1 MASLSSWAL
10 RGGGES
16 PDYLCFTAEEEGSTV
31 KLQKSGSP
39 TDVSLQIYIDGTSW
53 SDYVFGTEI
62 FLAHAGDKVY
72 FRNAADEVTGFS
84 TKDGQYQFSLT
95 GKISASGNVMSL
107 VDKTCTATTI
117 PNDYCFSGLFLYCE
131 SLIAAPELP
140 AITVA
145 EECYTNMF
153 NGCTNLTTAPTLP
166 ATTLAQYCYYFMFHG
181 CSALTTAPELPAT
194 TLAEYCYQRMF
205 SSCTALTTAPELP
218 ATTLANSCYQNM
230 FSSCT
235 NLTTAPTLPATT
247 LAEYCYQNMFASCT
261 NLNYIKVGFTN
272 WGNSGETRNWFYNAP
287 STGTF
292 VCPEGLSKENTGV
305 SGIPEGWTVL
315 RDYLCFTAE
324 EEGST
329 VELQKSGS
337 PTEVS
342 LQISIEGTS
351 WSDYVF
357 GTAIFLAH
365 AGDKVYFR
373 NKSESVTA
381 FSASYNRYQ
390 FSMTGKISASG
401 NVMSLVDKTCTATAI
416 PNDNCF
422 SYLFSDCTA
431 LTAAPELPAT
441 TLASNCYESM
451 FSGCTNLT
459 TAPTL
464 PATTLASSCYTD
476 MFYKCENLTTAPT
489 LPATTLAEGC
499 YYSMFS
505 CCSAMTT
512 APTLPATTLA
522 GNCYLYMFS
531 GCKSLTTVPTLPA
544 ITLANN
550 CYTGMFDSCTAL
562 TIAPDLPATTLAYNC
577 YSYMF
582 KGCTNLNTAPDLPAT
597 TLASSCYSYMFKG
610 CTNLNTAP
618 DLPAT
623 TLAEGCYSGMF
634 SGCTNLTTSLEISS
648 VGWASLYENLPLKV
662 PEGVEVYYASAI
674 SGSTITFTQIPEGTV
689 MAPGTAVIVKGTGTV
704 LFPVSGEEGTS
715 FPTNYLTG
723 TTVSKAYDKDTDPV
737 VYTLSGVNS
746 EGKLQFS
753 KYTGTTLGA
762 HKAYLPASALPSGS
776 EAKDFTFVF
785 DDGTSTGIPTVPAL
799 SPAHGKRY
807 NLNGVPVDEH
817 YKGLIIKNGKKM
829 WSK

>member
-53 SDYVFGTEI
+53 SDYQFGTAI

-166 ATTLAQYCYYFMFHG
+166 ATTLAKYCYYFMFHG
-181 CSALTTAPELPAT
+181 CSALTTA
-194 TLAEYCYQRMF
+194 
-205 SSCTALTTAPELP
+205 
-218 ATTLANSCYQNM
+218 
-230 FSSCT
+230 
-235 NLTTAPTLPATT
+235 
-247 LAEYCYQNMFASCT
+247 
-261 NLNYIKVGFTN
+261 
-272 WGNSGETRNWFYNAP
+272 
-287 STGTF
+287 
-292 VCPEGLSKENTGV
+292 
-305 SGIPEGWTVL
+305 
-315 RDYLCFTAE
+315 
-324 EEGST
+324 
-329 VELQKSGS
+329 
-337 PTEVS
+337 
-342 LQISIEGTS
+342 
-351 WSDYVF
+351 
-357 GTAIFLAH
+357 
-365 AGDKVYFR
+365 
-373 NKSESVTA
+373 
-381 FSASYNRYQ
+381 
-390 FSMTGKISASG
+390 
-401 NVMSLVDKTCTATAI
+401 
-416 PNDNCF
+416 
-422 SYLFSDCTA
+422 
-431 LTAAPELPAT
+431 
-441 TLASNCYESM
+441 
-451 FSGCTNLT
+451 
-459 TAPTL
+459 
-464 PATTLASSCYTD
+464 
-476 MFYKCENLTTAPT
+476 
-489 LPATTLAEGC
+489 
-499 YYSMFS
+499 
-505 CCSAMTT
+505 
-512 APTLPATTLA
+512 
-522 GNCYLYMFS
+522 
-531 GCKSLTTVPTLPA
+531 PTLPA

-597 TLASSCYSYMFKG
+597 TLASSCYSYMFSG
-610 CTNLNTAP
+610 CTNLTTVP
-618 DLPAT
+618 ELPAT
-623 TLAEGCYSGMF
+623 TLAEGCYLGMF

-715 FPTNYLTG
+715 YPTNYLTG

-762 HKAYLPASALPSGS
+762 HKAYLPASALPNGS

-785 DDGTSTGIPTVPAL
+785 DDGTSTGITTAPAL

-817 YKGLIIKNGKKM
+817 YKGIVIKNGKKM